1 MNCRKIAVFRCY
13 SGLWLFF
20 YFKCLTRTI
29 ISLKILYSPLDNS
42 IKLNYD
48 RALFGVVKV
57 STGILQPVKLFVCNA
72 LNGKLKYKR

>member
-1 MNCRKIAVFRCY
+1 MNCRKIAVFRCF

-48 RALFGVVKV
+48 RALFGGSKGFDRDLAAGEAIRMQCVKWQ
-57 STGILQPVKLFVCNA
+57 T
-72 LNGKLKYKR
+72 